1 MVPIKFRGKDSIDV
15 LYNEL
20 FTWRKKK
27 NRKSREREDILHKID
42 EWCWENLNHRT
53 FESVVRADYDELVQ
67 IKNEYNN
74 IKLDS
79 VNPREFPEDC
89 KKFIL
94 EVLYRDKFPRQK
106 FVEELQVTV
115 CPYCNRNFINS
126 TYKRTMCDLEHFY
139 DKASYP
145 MLAVSFYNLIPVCH
159 PCNHVKASSR
169 ISYSPHN
176 CKWHTDELLTFDYF
190 IKGPDFLTDKEQIG
204 IEMDCASEFK
214 DNAKVLKLNDVYQI
228 HTDVV
233 QECIKKSIIFNPDY
247 LEDLYQM
254 YDGLFESKEELYR
267 VVFGNYKE
275 ETDYGKR
282 PLSKLTRDILSGLYE
297 DSYMEWLE

>member
-126 TYKRTMCDLEHFY
+126 TYKRSIYVWSRRWISKFITANIRTVRHYLNENTQNINY
-139 DKASYP
+139 GGGVSY
-145 MLAVSFYNLIPVCH
+145 
-159 PCNHVKASSR
+159 
-169 ISYSPHN
+169 
-176 CKWHTDELLTFDYF
+176 
-190 IKGPDFLTDKEQIG
+190 
-204 IEMDCASEFK
+204 
-214 DNAKVLKLNDVYQI
+214 
-228 HTDVV
+228 
-233 QECIKKSIIFNPDY
+233 
-247 LEDLYQM
+247 
-254 YDGLFESKEELYR
+254 
-267 VVFGNYKE
+267 
-275 ETDYGKR
+275 
-282 PLSKLTRDILSGLYE
+282 
-297 DSYMEWLE
+297 